1 MNLLPMVGKWM
12 KEREENELFSISLDK
27 QYLVK
32 DTPLLFVE
40 RRQLKAL

>member
-27 QYLVK
+27 QCLVK